1 MRILISVD
9 MEGIS
14 GVSRWEHVQSAQP
27 EYAIYRRIMTEDV
40 NAAVRGA
47 FAGGAD
53 EVIVHDGHGKGQNIL
68 IEELDPRAEL
78 SRGTCSP
85 LCMMTG
91 IQTGVDAVF
100 TVGYHAKAGS
110 APAILAHSMGSHI
123 LSYKVNGQEVGEF
136 GLSGMLAGRFGA
148 PIIFASGDQTFAEEA
163 KEIFP
168 GINVTIVKIATG
180 YYSGICFP
188 IEKTHAQI
196 EADAKAAVEK
206 FAAGKG
212 PKPLEINVPATLEV
226 NYAAPYSAEKASEL
240 PFVKRESGRI
250 VSVECRT
257 VMEVYR
263 YAVLM
268 ASFKG

>member
-85 LCMMTG
+85 LCMTTG

-148 PIIFASGDQTFAEEA
+148 PIIFASGDQALAEEA
-163 KEIFP
+163 KELYP
-168 GINVTIVKIATG
+168 GINVTIVKLATG
-180 YYSGICFP
+180 YIGLTILVQHRPVFLWCLWCCCAHSEVLKMATSVLSSLCKGV
-188 IEKTHAQI
+188 AQSFSS
-196 EADAKAAVEK
+196 DCNQRL
-206 FAAGKG
+206 
-212 PKPLEINVPATLEV
+212 PLRRFRALK
-226 NYAAPYSAEKASEL
+226 SW
-240 PFVKRESGRI
+240 
-250 VSVECRT
+250 
-257 VMEVYR
+257 
-263 YAVLM
+263 
-268 ASFKG
+268 